1 MHRADD
7 IAFCLVHLVRHGQR
21 PMAFSVI
28 FITNFDLVQGN
39 DGYLYLLVRQTLCIW
54 KKVQDF

>member
-1 MHRADD
+1 
-7 IAFCLVHLVRHGQR
+7 
-21 PMAFSVI
+21 
-28 FITNFDLVQGN
+28 VQGN